1 MYGLH
6 PLQCASETTSE
17 LTRTCACPD
26 YGEASG
32 SCGFYDCT
40 DYPTVRAD
48 MGIDMTPFVDASPE
62 YTPGDGWVIMDAHPD
77 I

>member
-1 MYGLH
+1 
-6 PLQCASETTSE
+6 
-17 LTRTCACPD
+17 
-26 YGEASG
+26 
-32 SCGFYDCT
+32 
-40 DYPTVRAD
+40 